1 MQATIA
7 VLEGDGVGPEILAEG
22 TKVID
27 AIAERHGHQ
36 LTLARAP
43 FGAGSYF
50 ANGSC
55 FPQETKQ
62 VCDDADAI
70 LKAPAGLPLD
80 QMDRIPVD
88 QRPEPAILELRQRYT
103 TFANYRPVVLPEA
116 LASFSPLRPELIAGG
131 VDILMIRELVG
142 GIYFGEKV
150 EGEHTQQRRASDE
163 CIYTAEEVERVA
175 RVAFEEAR
183 SGAGRLTVVHK
194 ANVLATGRFWQK
206 VVAELAPTYGDVEM
220 EFILVDNAAYQLMIN
235 PRQFNGVMLLENMQ
249 GDILSDQGG
258 GIVGSLGL
266 MCSASIGPD
275 KAYYEPVHGSAPDIA
290 GTGRAN
296 PFSMI
301 GSVALMLDR
310 SFGLRQESQAVGD
323 ALWAALEAGE
333 RTADLCG
340 DGETPLST
348 SEFGDAVVGRLGS

>member
-1 MQATIA
+1 MEATIA

-36 LTLARAP
+36 LTLARVP

-55 FPQETKQ
+55 FPDETKQ

-88 QRPEPAILELRQRYT
+88 QRPEPAILKLRQRYT
-103 TFANYRPVVLPEA
+103 TFANYRPVVLPET

-150 EGEHTQQRRASDE
+150 EGEHTMQRRASDE
-163 CIYTAEEVERVA
+163 CVYTAEEVERVA

-183 SGAGRLTVVHK
+183 SRGVHLTVVHK

-206 VVAELAPTYGDVEM
+206 VVAGLAPTYGDVKM

-301 GSVALMLDR
+301 GSVALMFDR
-310 SFGLRQESQAVGD
+310 SFGLRQESQAVWD

-340 DGETPLST
+340 EGETPLST
-348 SEFGDAVVGRLGS
+348 SEFGDAVVGRLGA

>member
-7 VLEGDGVGPEILAEG
+7 VLEGDGIGPEIMAEG
-22 TKVID
+22 TKVLNV
-27 AIAERHGHQ
+27 IAERHGHQ
-36 LTLARAP
+36 LQLVRVP
-43 FGAGSYF
+43 FGARSYF

-55 FPQETKQ
+55 FPTETKRA
-62 VCDDADAI
+62 CDDADAI
-70 LKAPAGLPLD
+70 LKAPAGLALD

-116 LASFSPLRPELIAGG
+116 LASLSPLRAELIAGG

-183 SGAGRLTVVHK
+183 ARGSRLTVVHK

-206 VVAELAPTYGDVEM
+206 LVADLTPTYDDVEM
-220 EFILVDNAAYQLMIN
+220 KFILAWTTKNGGLHAPSRPAGRRGRRW
-235 PRQFNGVMLLENMQ
+235 PR
-249 GDILSDQGG
+249 
-258 GIVGSLGL
+258 
-266 MCSASIGPD
+266 
-275 KAYYEPVHGSAPDIA
+275 
-290 GTGRAN
+290 T
-296 PFSMI
+296 
-301 GSVALMLDR
+301 
-310 SFGLRQESQAVGD
+310 
-323 ALWAALEAGE
+323 
-333 RTADLCG
+333 
-340 DGETPLST
+340 
-348 SEFGDAVVGRLGS
+348 